1 MSLFD
6 QLVVLGGAP
15 GWSGFLHLL
24 SVHSE
29 MLNCFSC
36 LMSLFHEGQ
45 GRVESEKPSMSILQ
59 V

>member
-6 QLVVLGGAP
+6 QSVGLSGAP

-29 MLNCFSC
+29 MLNCFIC
-36 LMSLFHEGQ
+36 LMSLFHKDQ
-45 GRVESEKPSMSILQ
+45 GRDESEKPTMSILQ